1 MPRRTAFDKW
11 LLVPCAL
18 LVLFGIF
25 MVGSATTYVAGT
37 SGSSVYHYVIVHLM
51 HVGVGT
57 AAFLAFLYL
66 PYQRLSDRSFVVASV
81 VLSWACL
88 AFVLAMPAAGGARR
102 WVRMGPLTFQPSEIA
117 KLVAILFLAYV
128 LAKRETEVNNLR
140 RVALPAALALGP
152 MAFLIV
158 IEPDLG
164 SALML
169 AVTAFV
175 MLFVAGLRWK
185 YVGAVAGVGVA
196 CLVGAVIAEPYRM
209 QRILTFLNPAED
221 TRKAGFQLA
230 QSLIALGSGG
240 VTGTGWGQG
249 QQKAFY
255 LPAAHTDFLYSVVGE
270 ELGLLGTSL
279 LLVTFAL
286 LFWRGMR
293 AAAGAPDRFGYYL
306 ALGITTLVV
315 FQGLIHMGVCLG
327 LLPTKGLPLP
337 FLSYGG
343 SSLVATM
350 AATGLLV
357 SVSRHSN

>member
-11 LLVPCAL
+11 LLLPCAL
-18 LVLFGIF
+18 LVVFGLF
-25 MVGSATTYVAGT
+25 MVGSATAYAAST
-37 SGSSVYHYVIVHLM
+37 SGSSVYHYVIVHFV

-66 PYQRLSDRSFVVASV
+66 PYQRLADRRIVAGCVSV
-81 VLSWACL
+81 SWACL
-88 AFVLAMPAAGGARR
+88 ALVLAMPAAGGARR
-102 WVRMGPLTFQPSEIA
+102 WFRLGPLTLQPSEIA
-117 KLVAILFLAYV
+117 KLVAILFLAYL
-128 LAKRETEVNNLR
+128 LARREAEVNDLR

-152 MAFLIV
+152 MALLIV

-164 SALML
+164 SAFML
-169 AVTAFV
+169 GLTAFV
-175 MLFVAGLRWK
+175 MLFIAGLRWK
-185 YVGAVAGVGVA
+185 YVGAVAGVGVLGLGA
-196 CLVGAVIAEPYRM
+196 AVIAEPYRI

-270 ELGLLGTSL
+270 ELGLFGTAL
-279 LLVTFAL
+279 LLATFAL

-337 FLSYGG
+337 YLSYGG
-343 SSLVATM
+343 SSLVATL

>member
-1 MPRRTAFDKW
+1 MPRRTAFDRW
-11 LLVPCAL
+11 LLIPCAL

-25 MVGSATTYVAGT
+25 MVGSATTYAAGT

-51 HVGVGT
+51 HVAVGT
-57 AAFLAFLYL
+57 AAFLTFLYL
-66 PYQRLSDRSFVVASV
+66 PYQRLADWRIVAVCVVAS
-81 VLSWACL
+81 WAAL
-88 AFVLAMPAAGGARR
+88 ACVLAMPAAGGARR
-102 WVRMGPLTFQPSEIA
+102 WVRLGPLTLQPSEIA
-117 KLVAILFLAYV
+117 KLVAILFLAYI
-128 LAKRETEVNNLR
+128 LARRETEVNDLR

-164 SALML
+164 SAFML
-169 AVTAFV
+169 TLTAFV
-175 MLFVAGLRWK
+175 MLFVAGLRYK
-185 YVGAVAGVGVA
+185 YVGAVAGVGVLGLIVA
-196 CLVGAVIAEPYRM
+196 IVAEPYRM

-240 VTGTGWGQG
+240 VSGTGWGQG

-270 ELGLLGTSL
+270 ELGLIGTAL
-279 LLVTFAL
+279 LLATFAL
-286 LFWRGMR
+286 LFWRGLR
-293 AAAGAPDRFGYYL
+293 AASGAPDRFGYYL
-306 ALGITTLVV
+306 ALGITTLIV
-315 FQGLIHMGVCLG
+315 FQGLIHMGVCTG